1 MIYDGYDL
9 WERFCIMTVDGNVP
23 DILALKILERKTTP
37 RLYSWLEWKVKGI
50 KKNYQYNHKQMGK
63 KEMENG

>member
-23 DILALKILERKTTP
+23 DIYALKVLEHETTP
-37 RLYSWLEWKVKGI
+37 RLYQWLLWKAAEEKRKNGEWNDRAS
-50 KKNYQYNHKQMGK
+50 KKTS
-63 KEMENG
+63 

>member
-37 RLYSWLEWKVKGI
+37 RLYSWLEWKVKEG
-50 KKNYQYNHKQMGK
+50 KRKNGASGDTRKMYGR
-63 KEMENG
+63 EW